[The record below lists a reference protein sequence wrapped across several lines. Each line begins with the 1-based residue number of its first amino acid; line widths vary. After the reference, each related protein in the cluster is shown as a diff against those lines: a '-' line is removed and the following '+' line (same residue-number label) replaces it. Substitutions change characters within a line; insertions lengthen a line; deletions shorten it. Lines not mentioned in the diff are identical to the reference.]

1 MPDATAP
8 VGIDLAATQRRTVRV
23 LAAGQVLTGVAFG
36 ATLSLGALLAADLS
50 GQEAL
55 SGFATAAV
63 TLGAALTAIPLARL
77 AARRGRRFALT
88 TGNLAALSGII
99 VVIAA
104 AATRTFPL
112 LLVGIALIGA
122 GNAGTLQS
130 RFAATDLATTA
141 RRGRDLATVV
151 WATTVGGVVGPLLL
165 APGELVGASIGM
177 PRLTGA
183 YLFSFA
189 AQVCAFALYVLVL
202 RPDPLLLAQR
212 LDREKTASVAQI
224 PEADRPGLARF
235 AMLAVAASHV
245 TMASVMAMTPVHLS
259 HIVAPDAVTLAVG
272 VTIALHVFGMYG
284 LSPVFGIL
292 ADRVGRLKVIL
303 LGQALL
309 AASLVVASLFSAF
322 QSGVLVALVLLGLG
336 WSAATVAGSASR
348 PLGLRARRA
357 RVRGCRGRPGTRVL
371 TVGATCTGR
380 AREPAHLS
388 ACACETP
395 EKSGPCTARPSR
407 TTRRAQKVRSSA
419 PTRAVAVRASTDQI
433 E

>member
-1 MPDATAP
+1 MPDSP
-8 VGIDLAATQRRTVRV
+8 VAAGAALTERDLAVTQRRTVRV

-55 SGFATAAV
+55 SGLATASV

-77 AARRGRRFALT
+77 AGRRGRRVALT
-88 TGNLAALSGII
+88 TGNVAALIGIA

-104 AATRTFPL
+104 AALRLFPL

-122 GNAGTLQS
+122 GNAATLQS
-130 RFAATDLATTA
+130 RFAATDLASTA

-165 APGELVGASIGM
+165 APGELIGASIGM

-212 LDREKTASVAQI
+212 VEREASASVTAPAPQ
-224 PEADRPGLARF
+224 ADRPGVARF

-272 VTIALHVFGMYG
+272 ITISAHVFGMYG
-284 LSPVFGIL
+284 LSPVFGVL
-292 ADRVGRLKVIL
+292 ADRVGRVGVIV
-303 LGQALL
+303 LGQVLL
-309 AASLVVASLFSAF
+309 AASLAVAALLPDSQA
-322 QSGVLVALVLLGLG
+322 GVLVALVLLGLG
-336 WSAATVAGSASR
+336 WSAATVSGSALLTEATPLSLRPRRQGRSDTFMTACAAAGSVLAGLV
-348 PLGLRARRA
+348 LGAVGYDGLALWA
-357 RVRGCRGRPGTRVL
+357 LVPVAAVC
-371 TVGATCTGR
+371 VGAVV
-380 AREPAHLS
+380 
-388 ACACETP
+388 
-395 EKSGPCTARPSR
+395 
-407 TTRRAQKVRSSA
+407 VRSRQSSG
-419 PTRAVAVRASTDQI
+419 VA
-433 E
+433 

>member
-8 VGIDLAATQRRTVRV
+8 VGIDLAATQGRTVRV

-212 LDREKTASVAQI
+212 LDREKTASVADI

-292 ADRVGRLKVIL
+292 ADRVGRLTVIL

-336 WSAATVAGSASR
+336 WSAATVAGSALLTEATPLALR
-348 PLGLRARRA
+348 PRRQGRSDTLMTACAAVGSILAGVILGLVGYGGLALWAFVPVALVCVGAVVVRAR
-357 RVRGCRGRPGTRVL
+357 
-371 TVGATCTGR
+371 
-380 AREPAHLS
+380 
-388 ACACETP
+388 
-395 EKSGPCTARPSR
+395 
-407 TTRRAQKVRSSA
+407 
-419 PTRAVAVRASTDQI
+419 AS
-433 E
+433 

>member
-1 MPDATAP
+1 MPETAAP
-8 VGIDLAATQRRTVRV
+8 AGIDLAAAQRRTVRV

-55 SGFATAAV
+55 SGFATASV

-77 AARRGRRFALT
+77 AGRRGRRVALT
-88 TGNLAALSGII
+88 TGNVAALIGIT

-104 AATRTFPL
+104 AALRLFPL

-122 GNAGTLQS
+122 GNAATLQS
-130 RFAATDLATTA
+130 RFAATDLSTTT

-165 APGELVGASIGM
+165 APGELIGASIGM
-177 PRLTGA
+177 PPLTGA
-183 YLFSFA
+183 YFFSFA

-212 LDREKTASVAQI
+212 LDRERTASALAPA
-224 PEADRPGLARF
+224 PEVDRPRTARF

-284 LSPVFGIL
+284 LSPVFGVL
-292 ADRVGRLKVIL
+292 ADRWGRVAVIV
-303 LGQALL
+303 LGQVLL
-309 AASLVVASLFSAF
+309 AASLAVASAFSES
-322 QSGVLVALVLLGLG
+322 QVGVLVALVLLGLG
-336 WSAATVAGSASR
+336 WSAATVAGSALLTEATPLALR
-348 PLGLRARRA
+348 PRRQGRSDTLMTACAAVGSVLAGVILGLVGYGGLALWAFVPVALVCVGAVVVGARR
-357 RVRGCRGRPGTRVL
+357 
-371 TVGATCTGR
+371 
-380 AREPAHLS
+380 S
-388 ACACETP
+388 
-395 EKSGPCTARPSR
+395 SPS
-407 TTRRAQKVRSSA
+407 V
-419 PTRAVAVRASTDQI
+419 
-433 E
+433 

>member
-1 MPDATAP
+1 MPDTAAS
-8 VGIDLAATQRRTVRV
+8 VSIDLVAAQRRTVRV

-63 TLGAALTAIPLARL
+63 TLGAALTAIPLARV

-88 TGNLAALSGII
+88 TGNLAALAGIL
-99 VVIAA
+99 VVITA
-104 AATRTFPL
+104 AATRMFPL

-212 LDREKTASVAQI
+212 LDRDKASSAGAA
-224 PEADRPGLARF
+224 PEVDRPRTARF

-259 HIVAPDAVTLAVG
+259 HIVAPEAVTLAVG

-292 ADRVGRLKVIL
+292 ADRIGRLAVIV

-309 AASLVVASLFSAF
+309 AASLVVASLFSAS
-322 QSGVLVALVLLGLG
+322 QAGVLVALILLGLG
-336 WSAATVAGSASR
+336 WSAATVAGSALLTEATPLALR
-348 PLGLRARRA
+348 PRRQGRSDTLMTACAAVGSVLAGVILGL
-357 RVRGCRGRPGTRVL
+357 
-371 TVGATCTGR
+371 VGYGGLALW
-380 AREPAHLS
+380 AFVP
-388 ACACETP
+388 
-395 EKSGPCTARPSR
+395 
-407 TTRRAQKVRSSA
+407 V
-419 PTRAVAVRASTDQI
+419 VAVCLGAVLARTRSR
-433 E
+433 

>member
-1 MPDATAP
+1 MPDAAAP
-8 VGIDLAATQRRTVRV
+8 TDVDLVATQRRTVRV

-55 SGFATAAV
+55 SGFATASV
-63 TLGAALTAIPLARL
+63 TLGAALTAIPLARV
-77 AARRGRRFALT
+77 AGRRGRRFALT
-88 TGNLAALSGII
+88 TGNLAALAGIV

-104 AATRTFPL
+104 AATRAFPM

-130 RFAATDLATTA
+130 RFAATDLAPAA

-165 APGELVGASIGM
+165 APGELLGAAIGM

-189 AQVCAFALYVLVL
+189 AQACAFALYVLVL

-212 LDREKTASVAQI
+212 LDREHAAST
-224 PEADRPGLARF
+224 PKSSADHPALARF

-284 LSPVFGIL
+284 LSPVFGLL
-292 ADRVGRLKVIL
+292 ADRWGRVPVVV
-303 LGQALL
+303 LGQVLL
-309 AASLVVASLFSAF
+309 AASLAVAAAF
-322 QSGVLVALVLLGLG
+322 ADAQAGVLVALVLLGLG
-336 WSAATVAGSASR
+336 WSAATVAGSALLTEATPLAAR
-348 PLGLRARRA
+348 PRRQGRSDTLMTACAAAGSVLAGIILGLSGYAGLALWALVPVAVVCLGAAVVARAPVPLA
-357 RVRGCRGRPGTRVL
+357 RV
-371 TVGATCTGR
+371 
-380 AREPAHLS
+380 
-388 ACACETP
+388 
-395 EKSGPCTARPSR
+395 
-407 TTRRAQKVRSSA
+407 
-419 PTRAVAVRASTDQI
+419 
-433 E
+433 

>member
-1 MPDATAP
+1 MPELAAP
-8 VGIDLAATQRRTVRV
+8 AGVDVAATQRRTVRV

-55 SGFATAAV
+55 SGFATASV

-88 TGNLAALSGII
+88 TGNLAALTGIA

-104 AATRTFPL
+104 AAVRLFPL

-165 APGELVGASIGM
+165 APGELIGASIGM

-212 LDREKTASVAQI
+212 LDRERSASTPTAPQT
-224 PEADRPGLARF
+224 DRPALARL

-284 LSPVFGIL
+284 LSPLFGAL
-292 ADRVGRLKVIL
+292 ADRLGRIAVIV
-303 LGQALL
+303 LGQVLL
-309 AASLVVASLFSAF
+309 AAALVVAAVSSEIPG
-322 QSGVLVALVLLGLG
+322 GVLVALVLLGLG
-336 WSAATVAGSASR
+336 WSAATVAGSALLTEVTPLADR
-348 PLGLRARRA
+348 PRRQGRSDTLMTACAAVGSVLAGVILGLVGYGGLALWAFVPVALVCAGAVIARAR
-357 RVRGCRGRPGTRVL
+357 
-371 TVGATCTGR
+371 
-380 AREPAHLS
+380 PA
-388 ACACETP
+388 
-395 EKSGPCTARPSR
+395 
-407 TTRRAQKVRSSA
+407 
-419 PTRAVAVRASTDQI
+419 
-433 E
+433 

>member
-1 MPDATAP
+1 MPDLAAP
-8 VGIDLAATQRRTVRV
+8 AGIDLAAAQRRTVRV

-77 AARRGRRFALT
+77 AGRRGRRVALT
-88 TGNLAALSGII
+88 TGNVAALIGIV

-104 AATRTFPL
+104 AGLRLFPL

-122 GNAGTLQS
+122 GNAATLQS
-130 RFAATDLATTA
+130 RFAATDLSSTA

-165 APGELVGASIGM
+165 APGELIGASVGM

-212 LDREKTASVAQI
+212 LDREKTASASAPAPQ
-224 PEADRPGLARF
+224 ADHPGLARF

-272 VTIALHVFGMYG
+272 VTIAAHVFGMYG
-284 LSPVFGIL
+284 LSPVFGAL
-292 ADRVGRLKVIL
+292 ADRFGRIRVIV
-303 LGQALL
+303 LGQVLL
-309 AASLVVASLFSAF
+309 AASLAVAATLPDSQA
-322 QSGVLVALVLLGLG
+322 GVLVALVLLGLG
-336 WSAATVAGSASR
+336 WSAATVSGAALLTEATPLALRPRRQGRSDTLMTACAAVGSVLAGLI
-348 PLGLRARRA
+348 LGAVGYDGLALWA
-357 RVRGCRGRPGTRVL
+357 LVPVS
-371 TVGATCTGR
+371 TVC
-380 AREPAHLS
+380 LS
-388 ACACETP
+388 AILLRRTRTP
-395 EKSGPCTARPSR
+395 A
-407 TTRRAQKVRSSA
+407 
-419 PTRAVAVRASTDQI
+419 
-433 E
+433 

>member
-1 MPDATAP
+1 MPETAAP
-8 VGIDLAATQRRTVRV
+8 AGIDLAAAQRRTVRV

-55 SGFATAAV
+55 SGFATASV

-77 AARRGRRFALT
+77 AGRRGRRVALT
-88 TGNLAALSGII
+88 TGNVAALIGIT

-104 AATRTFPL
+104 AALRLFPL

-122 GNAGTLQS
+122 GNAATLQS
-130 RFAATDLATTA
+130 RFAATDLSTTT

-165 APGELVGASIGM
+165 APGELIGASIGM
-177 PRLTGA
+177 PPLTGA

-212 LDREKTASVAQI
+212 LDRERTASPLAPA
-224 PEADRPGLARF
+224 PEVDRPRTARF

-284 LSPVFGIL
+284 LSPVFGVL
-292 ADRVGRLKVIL
+292 ADRWGRIAVIV
-303 LGQALL
+303 LGQVLL
-309 AASLVVASLFSAF
+309 AASLAVASAFSESQA
-322 QSGVLVALVLLGLG
+322 GVLVALVLLGLG
-336 WSAATVAGSASR
+336 WSAATVAGSALLTEATPLALR
-348 PLGLRARRA
+348 PRRQGRSDTLMTACAAVGSVLAGVILGLVGYGGLALWAFVPVALVCVGAVVVGARR
-357 RVRGCRGRPGTRVL
+357 
-371 TVGATCTGR
+371 
-380 AREPAHLS
+380 S
-388 ACACETP
+388 
-395 EKSGPCTARPSR
+395 SPS
-407 TTRRAQKVRSSA
+407 V
-419 PTRAVAVRASTDQI
+419 
-433 E
+433 

>member
-1 MPDATAP
+1 MPDTAAP
-8 VGIDLAATQRRTVRV
+8 AGIDLAAAQRRTVRV

-55 SGFATAAV
+55 SGFATASV

-77 AARRGRRFALT
+77 AGRRGRRLALT
-88 TGNLAALSGII
+88 TGNVAALIGIT

-104 AATRTFPL
+104 AALRLFPL

-122 GNAGTLQS
+122 GNAATLQS
-130 RFAATDLATTA
+130 RFAATDLSTST

-165 APGELVGASIGM
+165 APGELIGASIGM
-177 PRLTGA
+177 PPLTGA

-212 LDREKTASVAQI
+212 LDRERTASALAPT
-224 PEADRPGLARF
+224 PEIDRPRTARF

-284 LSPVFGIL
+284 LSPVFGVL
-292 ADRVGRLKVIL
+292 ADRWGRIAVIV
-303 LGQALL
+303 LGQVLL
-309 AASLVVASLFSAF
+309 AASLAVASAFSESQA
-322 QSGVLVALVLLGLG
+322 GVLVALALLGLG
-336 WSAATVAGSASR
+336 WSAATVAGSALLTEATPLALR
-348 PLGLRARRA
+348 PRRQGRSDTLMTACAAVGSVVAGVILGLVGYGGLALWAFVPVALVCVGAVVVGARRSS
-357 RVRGCRGRPGTRVL
+357 
-371 TVGATCTGR
+371 
-380 AREPAHLS
+380 PA
-388 ACACETP
+388 A
-395 EKSGPCTARPSR
+395 
-407 TTRRAQKVRSSA
+407 
-419 PTRAVAVRASTDQI
+419 
-433 E
+433 

>member
-1 MPDATAP
+1 MPDPTTS
-8 VGIDLAATQRRTVRV
+8 AAVDVALVQRRTVRV

-36 ATLSLGALLAADLS
+36 STLSLGALLAADLS

-77 AARRGRRFALT
+77 AAARGRRFALS
-88 TGNLAALSGII
+88 TGNVAALIGIA
-99 VVIAA
+99 VVIVAA
-104 AATRTFPL
+104 ALRLFPL

-122 GNAGTLQS
+122 GNAGTLQA
-130 RFAATDLATTA
+130 RFAATDLASTT

-165 APGELVGASIGM
+165 APGEVLGAGIGM

-189 AQVCAFALYVLVL
+189 AQACALALYVLVL

-212 LDREKTASVAQI
+212 RDRAHAATVVDAV
-224 PEADRPGLARF
+224 ADRPAVARY
-235 AMLAVAASHV
+235 AMFAVAASHV

-292 ADRVGRLKVIL
+292 ADRVGRIPVVL
-303 LGQALL
+303 LGQVLL
-309 AASLVVASLFSAF
+309 AAALAVAANHFLSPS
-322 QSGVLVALVLLGLG
+322 
-336 WSAATVAGSASR
+336 
-348 PLGLRARRA
+348 
-357 RVRGCRGRPGTRVL
+357 
-371 TVGATCTGR
+371 
-380 AREPAHLS
+380 EPI
-388 ACACETP
+388 ETKP
-395 EKSGPCTARPSR
+395 HQ
-407 TTRRAQKVRSSA
+407 AQEFA
-419 PTRAVAVRASTDQI
+419 PTGEVR
-433 E
+433 

>member
-1 MPDATAP
+1 MPDIAASAS
-8 VGIDLAATQRRTVRV
+8 IDLVAAQRRTVRV

-88 TGNLAALSGII
+88 TGNLAALSGIL
-99 VVIAA
+99 VVVTA

-130 RFAATDLATTA
+130 RFAATDLATLA

-212 LDREKTASVAQI
+212 LDRDKASSAVAA
-224 PEADRPGLARF
+224 PEVDRPKIARF

-292 ADRVGRLKVIL
+292 ADRVGRLAVIL
-303 LGQALL
+303 LGQALF
-309 AASLVVASLFSAF
+309 AASLVIASLFSAS
-322 QSGVLVALVLLGLG
+322 QAGVLVALVLLGLG
-336 WSAATVAGSASR
+336 WSAATVAGSALLTEATPLALR
-348 PLGLRARRA
+348 PRRQGRSDTLMTACAAVGSVLAGVILGL
-357 RVRGCRGRPGTRVL
+357 
-371 TVGATCTGR
+371 VGYGGLALW
-380 AREPAHLS
+380 AFVPVALV
-388 ACACETP
+388 CA
-395 EKSGPCTARPSR
+395 G
-407 TTRRAQKVRSSA
+407 
-419 PTRAVAVRASTDQI
+419 AVAVRGLRSSS
-433 E
+433 

>member
-1 MPDATAP
+1 MPDLAAP
-8 VGIDLAATQRRTVRV
+8 AGIDLAAAQRRTVRV

-77 AARRGRRFALT
+77 AGRRGRRVALT
-88 TGNLAALSGII
+88 TGNVAALIGIV

-104 AATRTFPL
+104 AGLRLFPL

-122 GNAGTLQS
+122 GNAATLQS
-130 RFAATDLATTA
+130 RFAATDLSSTA

-165 APGELVGASIGM
+165 APGELIGASVGM

-212 LDREKTASVAQI
+212 LDREKTASASAPAPQ
-224 PEADRPGLARF
+224 ADRPGLARF

-272 VTIALHVFGMYG
+272 VTIAAHVFGMYG
-284 LSPVFGIL
+284 LSPVFGAL
-292 ADRVGRLKVIL
+292 ADRFGRIRVIV
-303 LGQALL
+303 LGQVLL
-309 AASLVVASLFSAF
+309 AASLAVAATMPDSQA
-322 QSGVLVALVLLGLG
+322 GVLVALVLLGLG
-336 WSAATVAGSASR
+336 WSAATVSGAALLTEATPLALRPRRQGRSDTLMTACAAVGSVLAGLI
-348 PLGLRARRA
+348 LGAVGYDGLALWA
-357 RVRGCRGRPGTRVL
+357 LVPVS
-371 TVGATCTGR
+371 TVC
-380 AREPAHLS
+380 LS
-388 ACACETP
+388 AILLRRTRTP
-395 EKSGPCTARPSR
+395 A
-407 TTRRAQKVRSSA
+407 
-419 PTRAVAVRASTDQI
+419 
-433 E
+433 

>member
-1 MPDATAP
+1 MPDAAAP
-8 VGIDLAATQRRTVRV
+8 TDVDLVATQRRTVRV

-55 SGFATAAV
+55 SGFATASV
-63 TLGAALTAIPLARL
+63 TLGAALTAIPLARV
-77 AARRGRRFALT
+77 AGRRGRRFALT
-88 TGNLAALSGII
+88 TGNLAALAGIV

-104 AATRTFPL
+104 AATRAFPM

-130 RFAATDLATTA
+130 RFAATDLAPAA

-165 APGELVGASIGM
+165 APGELLGAAIGM

-189 AQVCAFALYVLVL
+189 AQAYAFALYVLVL

-212 LDREKTASVAQI
+212 LDREHAAST
-224 PEADRPGLARF
+224 PKSSADHPALARF

-284 LSPVFGIL
+284 LSPVFGLL
-292 ADRVGRLKVIL
+292 ADRWGRVPVVV
-303 LGQALL
+303 LGQVLL
-309 AASLVVASLFSAF
+309 AASLAVAAAF
-322 QSGVLVALVLLGLG
+322 ADAQAGVLVALVLLGLG
-336 WSAATVAGSASR
+336 WSAATVAGSALLTEATPLAAR
-348 PLGLRARRA
+348 PRRQGRSDTLMTACAAAGSVLAGIILGLSGYAGLALWALVPVAVVCLGAAVVARAPVPLA
-357 RVRGCRGRPGTRVL
+357 RV
-371 TVGATCTGR
+371 
-380 AREPAHLS
+380 
-388 ACACETP
+388 
-395 EKSGPCTARPSR
+395 
-407 TTRRAQKVRSSA
+407 
-419 PTRAVAVRASTDQI
+419 
-433 E
+433 

>member
-1 MPDATAP
+1 
-8 VGIDLAATQRRTVRV
+8 VRV

-36 ATLSLGALLAADLS
+36 ETLSLGALLAADLS

-55 SGFATAAV
+55 SGFATASV

-77 AARRGRRFALT
+77 AGRRGRRVALT
-88 TGNLAALSGII
+88 TGNVAALIGIT

-104 AATRTFPL
+104 AALRLFPL

-122 GNAGTLQS
+122 GNAATLQS
-130 RFAATDLATTA
+130 RFAATDLSTST

-165 APGELVGASIGM
+165 APGELIGASVGM
-177 PRLTGA
+177 PPLTGA

-212 LDREKTASVAQI
+212 LDRERTASALAPT
-224 PEADRPGLARF
+224 PEIDRPRTARF

-284 LSPVFGIL
+284 LSPVFGVL
-292 ADRVGRLKVIL
+292 ADRWGRIAVIV
-303 LGQALL
+303 LGQVLL
-309 AASLVVASLFSAF
+309 AASLAVASAFSESQA
-322 QSGVLVALVLLGLG
+322 GVLVALVLLGLG
-336 WSAATVAGSASR
+336 WSAATVAGSALLTEATPLALR
-348 PLGLRARRA
+348 PRRQGRSDTLMTACAAVGSVVAGVILGLVGYGGLALWAFVPVALVCVGAVVVGARRSS
-357 RVRGCRGRPGTRVL
+357 
-371 TVGATCTGR
+371 
-380 AREPAHLS
+380 PA
-388 ACACETP
+388 A
-395 EKSGPCTARPSR
+395 
-407 TTRRAQKVRSSA
+407 
-419 PTRAVAVRASTDQI
+419 
-433 E
+433 

>member
-1 MPDATAP
+1 MPDRAAP
-8 VGIDLAATQRRTVRV
+8 AGIDLVATQRRTVRV

-55 SGFATAAV
+55 SGFATASV

-77 AARRGRRFALT
+77 AARRGRRLALT
-88 TGNLAALSGII
+88 TGNIAALTGIA

-104 AATRTFPL
+104 AASRAFPL

-122 GNAGTLQS
+122 GNAATLQS
-130 RFAATDLATTA
+130 RFAATDLAPTA

-165 APGELVGASIGM
+165 APGELLGASIGM

-189 AQVCAFALYVLVL
+189 AQACAFALYVLVL

-212 LDREKTASVAQI
+212 LDRESTASAPAVPQ
-224 PEADRPGLARF
+224 ADRPALARF

-292 ADRVGRLKVIL
+292 ADRRGRIPVIV
-303 LGQALL
+303 LGQVLL
-309 AASLVVASLFSAF
+309 AASLATASAF
-322 QSGVLVALVLLGLG
+322 GGSQAGVLVALVLLGLG
-336 WSAATVAGSASR
+336 WSAATVAGSALLTEATPVALR
-348 PLGLRARRA
+348 PRRQGRSDTLMTACAAAGSVLAGVILGL
-357 RVRGCRGRPGTRVL
+357 
-371 TVGATCTGR
+371 VGYGGLALWALVPVAVVCIAAVVALR
-380 AREPAHLS
+380 
-388 ACACETP
+388 
-395 EKSGPCTARPSR
+395 
-407 TTRRAQKVRSSA
+407 
-419 PTRAVAVRASTDQI
+419 TRA
-433 E
+433 

>member
-1 MPDATAP
+1 MPDTAASAS
-8 VGIDLAATQRRTVRV
+8 IDLVAAQRRTVRV

-88 TGNLAALSGII
+88 MGNLAALTGI
-99 VVIAA
+99 VVVITAA
-104 AATRTFPL
+104 AMRLFPL

-212 LDREKTASVAQI
+212 LDRDKATSVVTA
-224 PEADRPGLARF
+224 PEIDRPGIARF
-235 AMLAVAASHV
+235 AMLTVAASHV

-292 ADRVGRLKVIL
+292 ADRIGRLSVIL
-303 LGQALL
+303 VGQALL
-309 AASLVVASLFSAF
+309 AASLVVASLFGESQA
-322 QSGVLVALVLLGLG
+322 GVLVALVLLGLG
-336 WSAATVAGSASR
+336 WSAATVAGSALLTEATPLASRPRRQGRSDTLMTACAAFGSVLAGIILGLVGYGGLALWAFVPVALVCLGALSVR
-348 PLGLRARRA
+348 PLGR
-357 RVRGCRGRPGTRVL
+357 
-371 TVGATCTGR
+371 
-380 AREPAHLS
+380 
-388 ACACETP
+388 
-395 EKSGPCTARPSR
+395 
-407 TTRRAQKVRSSA
+407 VRSS
-419 PTRAVAVRASTDQI
+419 S
-433 E
+433 

>member
-1 MPDATAP
+1 MPDTAAP
-8 VGIDLAATQRRTVRV
+8 AGIDLAAAQRRTVRV

-55 SGFATAAV
+55 SGFATASV

-77 AARRGRRFALT
+77 AGRRGRRLALT
-88 TGNLAALSGII
+88 TGNVAALIGIT

-104 AATRTFPL
+104 AALRLFPL

-122 GNAGTLQS
+122 GNAATLQS
-130 RFAATDLATTA
+130 RFAATDLSTST

-165 APGELVGASIGM
+165 APGELIGASVGM
-177 PRLTGA
+177 PPLTGA

-212 LDREKTASVAQI
+212 LDRERTASALAPT
-224 PEADRPGLARF
+224 PEIDRPRTARF

-284 LSPVFGIL
+284 LSPVFGVL
-292 ADRVGRLKVIL
+292 ADRWGRIAVIV
-303 LGQALL
+303 LGQVLL
-309 AASLVVASLFSAF
+309 AASLAVASAFSESQA
-322 QSGVLVALVLLGLG
+322 GVLVALVLLGLG
-336 WSAATVAGSASR
+336 WSAATVAGSALLTEATPLALR
-348 PLGLRARRA
+348 PRRQGRSDTLMTACAAVGSVVAGVILGLLGYGGLALWAFVPVALVCVGAVVVGARRSS
-357 RVRGCRGRPGTRVL
+357 
-371 TVGATCTGR
+371 
-380 AREPAHLS
+380 PA
-388 ACACETP
+388 A
-395 EKSGPCTARPSR
+395 
-407 TTRRAQKVRSSA
+407 
-419 PTRAVAVRASTDQI
+419 
-433 E
+433 

>member
-1 MPDATAP
+1 MP
-8 VGIDLAATQRRTVRV
+8 DLAAPEAIDLVAAQRRTVRV

-77 AARRGRRFALT
+77 AGRRGRRVALT
-88 TGNLAALSGII
+88 TGNVAALIGIV

-104 AATRTFPL
+104 AGSRLFPV

-122 GNAGTLQS
+122 GNAATLQS
-130 RFAATDLATTA
+130 RFAATDLSSTA

-165 APGELVGASIGM
+165 APGELIGASIGM

-212 LDREKTASVAQI
+212 LDREKTASASAPAPQ
-224 PEADRPGLARF
+224 ADRPGLARF

-272 VTIALHVFGMYG
+272 VTIAAHVFGMYG
-284 LSPVFGIL
+284 LSPVFGAL
-292 ADRVGRLKVIL
+292 ADRFGRIRVIV
-303 LGQALL
+303 LGQVLL
-309 AASLVVASLFSAF
+309 AASLAVAATMPDSQA
-322 QSGVLVALVLLGLG
+322 GVLVALVLLGLG
-336 WSAATVAGSASR
+336 WSAATVSGAALLTEATPLALR
-348 PLGLRARRA
+348 PRRQ
-357 RVRGCRGRPGTRVL
+357 GRSDTL
-371 TVGATCTGR
+371 MT
-380 AREPAHLS
+380 
-388 ACACETP
+388 ACAAVGSVLAGLILGVVGYDGLALWALVPVSTVCLGAVLLRRTRTP
-395 EKSGPCTARPSR
+395 A
-407 TTRRAQKVRSSA
+407 
-419 PTRAVAVRASTDQI
+419 
-433 E
+433 

>member
-1 MPDATAP
+1 MPEVAP
-8 VGIDLAATQRRTVRV
+8 PVAVDLVAAQRRTVRV

-36 ATLSLGALLAADLS
+36 STLSLGALLAADLS

-77 AARRGRRFALT
+77 ASRRGRRFALT
-88 TGNLAALSGII
+88 TGNVAALIGIA

-104 AATRTFPL
+104 AATRAFPL
-112 LLVGIALIGA
+112 LLLGIALIGA
-122 GNAGTLQS
+122 GNAATLQA

-189 AQVCAFALYVLVL
+189 AQACAYALYVLVL

-212 LDREKTASVAQI
+212 LDREKAPTASTA
-224 PEADRPGLARF
+224 PEGDRPGLARF

-245 TMASVMAMTPVHLS
+245 TMAAVMAMTPVHLS

-284 LSPVFGIL
+284 LSPIFGAL
-292 ADRVGRLKVIL
+292 ADRWGRLAVIV
-303 LGQALL
+303 LGQVLL
-309 AASLVVASLFSAF
+309 AAALAVAAALPDSQPA
-322 QSGVLVALVLLGLG
+322 VLAALVLLGLG
-336 WSAATVAGSASR
+336 WSAATVSGSALLTEATPLALR
-348 PLGLRARRA
+348 PRRQ
-357 RVRGCRGRPGTRVL
+357 GRSDTL
-371 TVGATCTGR
+371 MT
-380 AREPAHLS
+380 
-388 ACACETP
+388 ACAAVGSVLAGVILGMVGYGGLALWAFLPVAAVCAGAAVIASR
-395 EKSGPCTARPSR
+395 EKRIA
-407 TTRRAQKVRSSA
+407 
-419 PTRAVAVRASTDQI
+419 
-433 E
+433 

>member
-1 MPDATAP
+1 MPDLAAP
-8 VGIDLAATQRRTVRV
+8 AGIDLAAAQRRTVRV

-77 AARRGRRFALT
+77 AGRRGRRVALT
-88 TGNLAALSGII
+88 TGNVAALIGIV

-104 AATRTFPL
+104 AGLRLFPL

-122 GNAGTLQS
+122 GNAATLQS
-130 RFAATDLATTA
+130 RFAATDLSSTA

-165 APGELVGASIGM
+165 APGELIGASVGM

-212 LDREKTASVAQI
+212 LDREKTASASAPAPQ
-224 PEADRPGLARF
+224 ADRPGLARF

-272 VTIALHVFGMYG
+272 VTIAAHVFGMYG
-284 LSPVFGIL
+284 LSPVFGAL
-292 ADRVGRLKVIL
+292 ADRFGRIRVIV
-303 LGQALL
+303 LGQVLL
-309 AASLVVASLFSAF
+309 AASLAVAATMPDSQA
-322 QSGVLVALVLLGLG
+322 GVLVALVLLGLG
-336 WSAATVAGSASR
+336 WSAATVSGAALLTEATPLALRPRRQGRSDTLMTACAAAGSVLAGLI
-348 PLGLRARRA
+348 LGAVGYDGLALWA
-357 RVRGCRGRPGTRVL
+357 LVPVS
-371 TVGATCTGR
+371 TVC
-380 AREPAHLS
+380 LS
-388 ACACETP
+388 AILLRRTRTP
-395 EKSGPCTARPSR
+395 A
-407 TTRRAQKVRSSA
+407 
-419 PTRAVAVRASTDQI
+419 
-433 E
+433 